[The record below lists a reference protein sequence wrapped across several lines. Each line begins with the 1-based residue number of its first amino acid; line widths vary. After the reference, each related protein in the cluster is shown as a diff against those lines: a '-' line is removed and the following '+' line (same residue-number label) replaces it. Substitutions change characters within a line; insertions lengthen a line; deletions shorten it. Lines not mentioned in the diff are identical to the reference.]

1 MYLVYFFINLN
12 CCLDHTWSNVFH
24 YPPLRRTSISRGA
37 TPVTYLA
44 LRQLSQEA
52 SITASAT
59 AEAGTIL
66 RLKLTFRA
74 AVADGFTENIRS
86 FGALCPAD
94 WACLP
99 NNDLH

>member
-1 MYLVYFFINLN
+1 M
-12 CCLDHTWSNVFH
+12 
-24 YPPLRRTSISRGA
+24 
-37 TPVTYLA
+37 TYLA

-52 SITASAT
+52 SIAASAT

-74 AVADGFTENIRS
+74 AITDGFTENIKS